1 MIKLT
6 IENVVR
12 CVLFALIP
20 ALIFYLLAIYVLSGF
35 GFTLIE
41 ILRDPAQQTGQ
52 STFAGFV
59 SSIGIWL
66 WISSAAIC
74 FFGAATG
81 ARDGRFRRREV
92 LVLAGLLSLTLGVDD
107 FFMIH
112 DRYVKQVYCYVGYA
126 FLATTILVRHIK
138 AIVEIDVAA
147 YLVAGGLLA
156 LSIATDLAQRR
167 IPLDYET
174 TQMFEE
180 GFKFT
185 GAAVWLYFCT
195 RVAAYQA
202 GGEDSAVQRNPSQQ
216 QLL

>member
-1 MIKLT
+1 MQAQSPELS
-6 IENVVR
+6 EPVGEH
-12 CVLFALIP
+12 FSDADLI
-20 ALIFYLLAIYVLSGF
+20 
-35 GFTLIE
+35 
-41 ILRDPAQQTGQ
+41 QK
-52 STFAGFV
+52 
-59 SSIGIWL
+59 
-66 WISSAAIC
+66 
-74 FFGAATG
+74 
-81 ARDGRFRRREV
+81 
-92 LVLAGLLSLTLGVDD
+92 LLSLEPCVESALH
-107 FFMIH
+107 F
-112 DRYVKQVYCYVGYA
+112 
-126 FLATTILVRHIK
+126 
-138 AIVEIDVAA
+138 VEIDVAA